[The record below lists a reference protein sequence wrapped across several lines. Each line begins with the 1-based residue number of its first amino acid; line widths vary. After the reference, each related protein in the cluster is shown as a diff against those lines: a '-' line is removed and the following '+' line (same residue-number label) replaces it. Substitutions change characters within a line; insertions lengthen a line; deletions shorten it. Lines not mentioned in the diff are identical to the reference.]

1 MADPRSRPPTVAA
14 PPPLWSA
21 ERVSREHLRFAAPFP
36 VEGPLR
42 QCPAGTYE
50 VETVE
55 ELIDGLSF
63 PAYRVVSTALVL
75 PVANGSARSCQM
87 MPVDPAIVRA
97 AREGAPDAGAI

>member
-14 PPPLWSA
+14 PPPLWPS
-21 ERVSREHLRFAAPFP
+21 ERVSREHISFAAPFK

-63 PAYRVVSTALVL
+63 PAYRVVSTSLVL
-75 PVANGSARSCQM
+75 PVANASSRSCQM
-87 MPVDPAIVRA
+87 IPVDPALVRS
-97 AREGAPDAGAI
+97 ARDSADAEPV